1 MRHMLR
7 RSVIDETERLEDID
21 CPSCNVREPQGL
33 VLWKTRLK
41 MATQKLKS
49 HWSRHIILLLGGGR
63 LGPSTADGRAFRQSG
78 NLARAVP
85 RTSYSIGRLGR

>member
-1 MRHMLR
+1 MRLKGSKTLIVLR
-7 RSVIDETERLEDID
+7 VMYVNHRA
-21 CPSCNVREPQGL
+21 GL

-41 MATQKLKS
+41 MATRKLKS
-49 HWSRHIILLLGGGR
+49 HWPCHIRSVHGSWPCLPSV
-63 LGPSTADGRAFRQSG
+63 GPAFRQSG